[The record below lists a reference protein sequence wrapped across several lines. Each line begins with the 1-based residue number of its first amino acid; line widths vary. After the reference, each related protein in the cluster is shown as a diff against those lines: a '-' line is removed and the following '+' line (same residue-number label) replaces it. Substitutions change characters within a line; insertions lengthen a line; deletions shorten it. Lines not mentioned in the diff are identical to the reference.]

1 MEKIIGYIRYSS
13 HAQDDG
19 NSVAAQT
26 TCIEQYA
33 TAHDMEIEKFYIDTA
48 KSGRFTE
55 NRPEYNRMKEEIQN
69 GTIQAKTIVIRALDR
84 LHRNAAHQLEDLTFF
99 EKQNIRLIAVT
110 DGTDTASKSYNKLII
125 TVKAAVAEEYSETL
139 SKNTR
144 AAQLESAK
152 QCRHLG
158 GLPPLGYRVNEVG
171 FYEIDENTAPIIR
184 DIFRLYLRGMGYD
197 YIQKSLKQKGYQ
209 TANGNDFPSRQSTA
223 F

>member
-1 MEKIIGYIRYSS
+1 MQQLITNIIKIKIETDYFLEYKY
-13 HAQDDG
+13 
-19 NSVAAQT
+19 T
-26 TCIEQYA
+26 TLYVIICKMNNKNIFILNILYRRTDFA
-33 TAHDMEIEKFYIDTA
+33 
-48 KSGRFTE
+48 
-55 NRPEYNRMKEEIQN
+55 
-69 GTIQAKTIVIRALDR
+69 IQAESVFLLQKADDSQKIV
-84 LHRNAAHQLEDLTFF
+84 RNTFF

-110 DGTDTASKSYNKLII
+110 DGTDTASKSYNKLIT

-171 FYEIDENTAPIIR
+171 LYEIDENTAPIIR
-184 DIFRLYLRGMGYD
+184 DIFQLYLRGMDYD

-209 TANGNDFPSRQSTA
+209 TANGNDFSKSAINSILKNQKYMGT
-223 F
+223 